1 MNDIAALGRAMRSY
15 AVSKEDPT
23 ETQIERTLTSIRTDL
38 VTQATQEPNKKLQSD
53 GVSKKAGV
61 NIEQEDV
68 APNDEAKQDFILKSM
83 INAHDDVNIASGA
96 PDKEVA

>member
-1 MNDIAALGRAMRSY
+1 M
-15 AVSKEDPT
+15 
-23 ETQIERTLTSIRTDL
+23 
-38 VTQATQEPNKKLQSD
+38 QSD